1 MDSIERSA
9 ADEAGKTCPVPGRR
23 GCSLREDGTCPVISC
38 PAPLPTC
45 FTREDV
51 EKAAKAIAEHTYAV
65 PDYADASDCRE
76 WDDMPDHV
84 RDTYV
89 KAATAAL
96 AAIGGW
102 IMVEATQEVH
112 HEADTLAHRICG
124 CATTGQHK
132 ADIAAILEY
141 RQAAFNAGRASVLAS
156 PAQKA

>member
-1 MDSIERSA
+1 MSA
-9 ADEAGKTCPVPGRR
+9 EVETGKTCPVPGRR

-96 AAIGGW
+96 SAIGD
-102 IMVEATQEVH
+102 VDH
-112 HEADTLAHRICG
+112 
-124 CATTGQHK
+124 
-132 ADIAAILEY
+132 
-141 RQAAFNAGRASVLAS
+141 
-156 PAQKA
+156 

>member
-1 MDSIERSA
+1 MSEPTYGASF
-9 ADEAGKTCPVPGRR
+9 RR
-23 GCSLREDGTCPVISC
+23 DGMTIRHETEVEGAFGTPKA
-38 PAPLPTC
+38 PAR

-96 AAIGGW
+96 AAIGG
-102 IMVEATQEVH
+102 VDH
-112 HEADTLAHRICG
+112 G
-124 CATTGQHK
+124 
-132 ADIAAILEY
+132 
-141 RQAAFNAGRASVLAS
+141 
-156 PAQKA
+156 

>member
-1 MDSIERSA
+1 MSEPTYGASF
-9 ADEAGKTCPVPGRR
+9 RR
-23 GCSLREDGTCPVISC
+23 DLDCWVVYEGNGEEELCRCGHDKVDVLLTALRRP
-38 PAPLPTC
+38 PAR

-96 AAIGGW
+96 SAIGDVDHG
-102 IMVEATQEVH
+102 
-112 HEADTLAHRICG
+112 
-124 CATTGQHK
+124 
-132 ADIAAILEY
+132 
-141 RQAAFNAGRASVLAS
+141 
-156 PAQKA
+156 

>member
-1 MDSIERSA
+1 MNRMIERGA
-9 ADEAGKTCPVPGRR
+9 AHAALDAMTQNGDADTIERAKVLIDCLP
-23 GCSLREDGTCPVISC
+23 
-38 PAPLPTC
+38 PAR

-96 AAIGGW
+96 SAIGDVDHG
-102 IMVEATQEVH
+102 
-112 HEADTLAHRICG
+112 
-124 CATTGQHK
+124 
-132 ADIAAILEY
+132 
-141 RQAAFNAGRASVLAS
+141 
-156 PAQKA
+156 

>member
-1 MDSIERSA
+1 MDRIERSA
-9 ADEAGKTCPVPGRR
+9 AVEAYEARKYAG
-23 GCSLREDGTCPVISC
+23 SAEVIAAINAIP
-38 PAPLPTC
+38 PAR

-96 AAIGGW
+96 SAIGD
-102 IMVEATQEVH
+102 VDH
-112 HEADTLAHRICG
+112 
-124 CATTGQHK
+124 
-132 ADIAAILEY
+132 
-141 RQAAFNAGRASVLAS
+141 
-156 PAQKA
+156 